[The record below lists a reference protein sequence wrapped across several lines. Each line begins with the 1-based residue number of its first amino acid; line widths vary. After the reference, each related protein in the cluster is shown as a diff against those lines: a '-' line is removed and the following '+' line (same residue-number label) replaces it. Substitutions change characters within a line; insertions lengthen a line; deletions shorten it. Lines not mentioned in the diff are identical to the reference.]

1 MEQKQDK
8 MAVAKRDVKF
18 VQTNVPR
25 WLNGNLLLEHKSEIT
40 NPNPWLV
47 CNKVNLKP
55 VKKPPKLCVAQK
67 VVVKPTSL
75 SERYHLKLLTTYSVL
90 HTHWEEGF
98 FSYDS
103 EEVELF

>member
-1 MEQKQDK
+1 

-67 VVVKPTSL
+67 VVVKPT
-75 SERYHLKLLTTYSVL
+75 
-90 HTHWEEGF
+90 
-98 FSYDS
+98 
-103 EEVELF
+103 

>member
-1 MEQKQDK
+1 MRIIEIFTYLLKGLTLKKKKKEQKQDK

-47 CNKVNLKP
+47 CNKANLKP
-55 VKKPPKLCVAQK
+55 VKKTPKLCVAQK
-67 VVVKPTSL
+67 VVVKPT
-75 SERYHLKLLTTYSVL
+75 
-90 HTHWEEGF
+90 
-98 FSYDS
+98 
-103 EEVELF
+103 